1 MRKAIIQMDVNKL
14 KKINVTNHTY
24 KNWNDLINSR

>member
-1 MRKAIIQMDVNKL
+1 MRKAIIKMDVNKL
-14 KKINVTNHTY
+14 KKINVTNRTY